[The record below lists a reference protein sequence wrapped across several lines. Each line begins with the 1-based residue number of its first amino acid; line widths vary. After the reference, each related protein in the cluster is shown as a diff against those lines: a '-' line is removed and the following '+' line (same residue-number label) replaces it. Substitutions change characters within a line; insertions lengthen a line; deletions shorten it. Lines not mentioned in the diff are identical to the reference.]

1 MVISNPIAGIEG
13 IGGEEIK
20 KMLSAIPPRP
30 DYDTWMRIASAVWS
44 VLGMTEGARLLH
56 QWSPEE
62 KEGEYA
68 GKHKVR
74 LKQVG
79 IGTLINI
86 AKDHGF
92 NLRAWMAERAAKA
105 RQVSTASPTRPGLRF
120 ATKGERITTFS
131 KQLPTPQPPV
141 DMTEAK
147 RIANELLQL
156 HAQGVIQ
163 GPEDPQ
169 ARIHART
176 IHLHPEDYG
185 TIY

>member
-1 MVISNPIAGIEG
+1 MVISKPIAGIEG
-13 IGGEEIK
+13 IGGEEIQ

-44 VLGMTEGARLLH
+44 VLGMAEGARLLH

-62 KEGEYA
+62 KEGEYSS
-68 GKHKVR
+68 KHKVR

-79 IGTLINI
+79 IGTLILI

-105 RQVSTASPTRPGLRF
+105 RQVSTVSPARPALRF

-131 KQLPTPQPPV
+131 KQQPTPQPTV
-141 DMTEAK
+141 DMNEAK
-147 RIANELLQL
+147 RIAAELLQL

-169 ARIHART
+169 ALIHARA

>member
-1 MVISNPIAGIEG
+1 MA
-13 IGGEEIK
+13 
-20 KMLSAIPPRP
+20 
-30 DYDTWMRIASAVWS
+30 
-44 VLGMTEGARLLH
+44 EGARLLH

-68 GKHKVR
+68 AKHKVR

-105 RQVSTASPTRPGLRF
+105 RQVSTPSPTRPGLRF

-131 KQLPTPQPPV
+131 KQLPTAQPTA
-141 DMTEAK
+141 DMTEAQ
-147 RIANELLQL
+147 RIAAELVKM
-156 HAQGVIQ
+156 HDDGFIV
-163 GPEDPQ
+163 GPDDPN
-169 ARIHART
+169 ARIYART